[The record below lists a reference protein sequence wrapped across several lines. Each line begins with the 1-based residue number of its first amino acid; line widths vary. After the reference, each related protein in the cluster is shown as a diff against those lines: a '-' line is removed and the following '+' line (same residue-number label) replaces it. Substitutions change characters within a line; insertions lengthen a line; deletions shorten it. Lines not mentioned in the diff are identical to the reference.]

1 MGRRRRFAQ
10 LDDDDDDD
18 DLPVKTKPSGG
29 ASSSGANPRKPQP
42 PPQKQ
47 QRRRVVADDEDEE
60 EEEDVELEEEEEDE
74 KDLEAMERAEEEE
87 RREQEAQTKTRRGRG
102 RPKRRRE
109 PESEDEEPEEE
120 EPQEEEPREEESTEA
135 VPVGPPVRVTGKGKK
150 QKKHY
155 NSFEYEGNTFEL
167 EDPVLLT
174 PEDRNQKPYVAII
187 KDITETEGS
196 LSVIG
201 QWFYRPEEA
210 EKKGGGS
217 WKARD
222 TRELF
227 YSFHIDDVP
236 AESVMHKCV
245 VHFIPQH
252 KKIPSRKQHP
262 GFIVQK
268 VYDAVE
274 KKLWNLTDKDYEDN
288 KQQEIDLLVKKTID
302 HIGQLP
308 DLEPEE
314 APIDNSDHLS
324 NKRGLRKK
332 PVTPIDVTRE
342 SPIGKSEQFVKA
354 ETPGSDKLRNYD
366 IFVKYK
372 ALSGEQI
379 RDKWLD
385 KIVDCILLPS
395 KETAGSSHADPD
407 AAAKSSTN
415 GSSAKDDNEKSYTP
429 DVVVP
434 IVVALETSVFEAL
447 SYDFQKYN
455 QKMRQLWFNIKN
467 SAKLRNRLMDKELD
481 PPVLLTMSPDELKAG
496 LTSAEKTSEPEESR
510 QLQMTD
516 TRCERCNEK
525 KVGISDIIHAGH
537 GDRYQLECTSC
548 GHTWFSSRDAI
559 TTLTEDTPSTA
570 RNVGTAPW
578 ATAKFDV
585 LEKQLASPRDQPDKP
600 AANALQKST
609 TAYMPTLEKQKS
621 FVKPKTEEA
630 TLEKQKSFVKPRT
643 EEPTL
648 EKQKSFVK
656 PKTEEPS
663 PIPK

>member
-18 DLPVKTKPSGG
+18 EVPVKVKPSGG
-29 ASSSGANPRKPQP
+29 SASSSGSNPRKPKPQTQP
-42 PPQKQ
+42 PQ
-47 QRRRVVADDEDEE
+47 QPRRRVAADDEEDE
-60 EEEDVELEEEEEDE
+60 EEEDVELEEEEDDE
-74 KDLEAMERAEEEE
+74 KDLEAMRRAEEEE
-87 RREQEAQTKTRRGRG
+87 RREQEAETQTRRRRG

-109 PESEDEEPEEE
+109 PESEDEDPEEE
-120 EPQEEEPREEESTEA
+120 EQQEEPREEENTEA
-135 VPVGPPVRVTGKGKK
+135 VPVGNPVRVTGKGKK

-174 PEDRNQKPYVAII
+174 PEDRSQKPYVAII

-196 LSVIG
+196 LNVTG

-210 EKKGGGS
+210 DKKGGGS
-217 WKARD
+217 WVARD

-252 KKIPSRKQHP
+252 KQIPSRKQHP

-302 HIGQLP
+302 RIGQLP

-314 APIDNSDHLS
+314 TPVDNGDQLS
-324 NKRGLRKK
+324 NKRGLRKR
-332 PVTPIDVTRE
+332 PLNPIDVTRE
-342 SPIGKSEQFVKA
+342 PPVGNSEHFTKA
-354 ETPGSDKLRNYD
+354 ETPGSDKLRNYA
-366 IFVKYK
+366 ILVKYR
-372 ALSGEQI
+372 ALNGEEY

-385 KIVDCILLPS
+385 KLVGCIPLAL
-395 KETAGSSHADPD
+395 KESAGASHADPD
-407 AAAKSSTN
+407 AAAKGSTN
-415 GSSAKDDNEKSYTP
+415 GSSAKDVNSAENEKSYP
-429 DVVVP
+429 PEVVVP
-434 IVVALETSVFEAL
+434 IMVALENSAYEAL
-447 SYDFQKYN
+447 GNDYAKYN
-455 QKMRQLWFNIKN
+455 QKLRQLVFNIKN
-467 SAKLRNRLMDKELD
+467 SSKLRRRFMDKELD
-481 PPVLLTMSPDELKAG
+481 PPVLLTMSPDELKIG
-496 LTSAEKTSEPEESR
+496 LTSAERTSEPEESR

-516 TRCERCNEK
+516 TRCQRCNEK

-559 TTLTEDTPSTA
+559 TTLTVDAPRTA
-570 RNVGTAPW
+570 ANVGTAPW

-585 LEKQLASPRDQPDKP
+585 LEKQLTSPRDQPDKP
-600 AANALQKST
+600 SADALQKST
-609 TAYMPTLEKQKS
+609 AAYMPTLEKQKS
-621 FVKPKTEEA
+621 FVKS
-630 TLEKQKSFVKPRT
+630 KQ
-643 EEPTL
+643 
-648 EKQKSFVK
+648 
-656 PKTEEPS
+656 EEPS
-663 PIPK
+663 SAPPNQK

>member
-10 LDDDDDDD
+10 LLDDDDEDDEV
-18 DLPVKTKPSGG
+18 PVKTKPSGG

-42 PPQKQ
+42 PPPPQ
-47 QRRRVVADDEDEE
+47 QRRRVTADEEEE

-74 KDLEAMERAEEEE
+74 KDLEAMQRAEEEE
-87 RREQEAQTKTRRGRG
+87 RREQEAETQTRRGRG

-120 EPQEEEPREEESTEA
+120 EPQEEEPREEENTEP
-135 VPVGPPVRVTGKGKK
+135 VPVGLPVRVTGKGKK

-155 NSFEYEGNTFEL
+155 NSFEYEGSTFEL

-196 LSVIG
+196 LNVTG

-210 EKKGGGS
+210 DKKGGGS
-217 WKARD
+217 WVARD

-314 APIDNSDHLS
+314 APIENNGHLS

-342 SPIGKSEQFVKA
+342 PPIGKSEQFVKA
-354 ETPGSDKLRNYD
+354 ETPGSDRLRNHD
-366 IFVKYK
+366 ILVKYK
-372 ALSGEQI
+372 ALSGEQS
-379 RDKWLD
+379 RDRWLD
-385 KIVDCILLPS
+385 KLVDCIPLPS
-395 KETAGSSHADPD
+395 KETAGASHADPD

-415 GSSAKDDNEKSYTP
+415 GSSAKDVVSADNEKSYAP

-434 IVVALETSVFEAL
+434 IMVALETSVFEAL
-447 SYDFQKYN
+447 SNDFQKYN
-455 QKMRQLWFNIKN
+455 QKMRQLQFNIKN
-467 SAKLRNRLMDKELD
+467 ISKLRNRLMDKELD

-570 RNVGTAPW
+570 GNVGTAPW

-585 LEKQLASPRDQPDKP
+585 LEKQLASPRDQPGKP

-609 TAYMPTLEKQKS
+609 AAYMPTLEKQKS
-621 FVKPKTEEA
+621 FVKPK
-630 TLEKQKSFVKPRT
+630 V
-643 EEPTL
+643 
-648 EKQKSFVK
+648 
-656 PKTEEPS
+656 EEPS
-663 PIPK
+663 SIPKHE

>member
-10 LDDDDDDD
+10 LDDDDDEDEV
-18 DLPVKTKPSGG
+18 PVKVKPSGG
-29 ASSSGANPRKPQP
+29 SASSSGANPRKPKPQTQP
-42 PPQKQ
+42 PQ
-47 QRRRVVADDEDEE
+47 QPRRRVAADDEEDE

-74 KDLEAMERAEEEE
+74 KDLEAMRRAEEEE
-87 RREQEAQTKTRRGRG
+87 RREQEAETQTRRRRG

-109 PESEDEEPEEE
+109 PESEDEDPEEE
-120 EPQEEEPREEESTEA
+120 EEQEEPREEENTEA
-135 VPVGPPVRVTGKGKK
+135 VPVGNPVRVTGKGKK

-174 PEDRNQKPYVAII
+174 PEDRSQKPYVAII
-187 KDITETEGS
+187 KGSIGYFTELDEFTPIDASDITETEGS
-196 LSVIG
+196 LNVTG

-210 EKKGGGS
+210 DKKGGGS
-217 WKARD
+217 WVARD

-252 KKIPSRKQHP
+252 KQIPSRKQHP

-302 HIGQLP
+302 RIGQLP

-314 APIDNSDHLS
+314 TPVDNGDQLS
-324 NKRGLRKK
+324 NKRGLRKR
-332 PVTPIDVTRE
+332 PLNPIDVTRE
-342 SPIGKSEQFVKA
+342 PPVGNSEHFTKA
-354 ETPGSDKLRNYD
+354 ETPGSDKLRNYA
-366 IFVKYK
+366 ILVKYR
-372 ALSGEQI
+372 ALNGEEY

-385 KIVDCILLPS
+385 KLVGCIPLAL
-395 KETAGSSHADPD
+395 KESAGASHADPD
-407 AAAKSSTN
+407 AAAKGSTN
-415 GSSAKDDNEKSYTP
+415 GSSAKDVNSAENEKSYP
-429 DVVVP
+429 PEVVVP
-434 IVVALETSVFEAL
+434 IMVALENSAYEAL
-447 SYDFQKYN
+447 GNDYAKYN
-455 QKMRQLWFNIKN
+455 QKLRQLVFNIKN
-467 SAKLRNRLMDKELD
+467 SSKLRRRFMDKELD
-481 PPVLLTMSPDELKAG
+481 PPVLLTMSPDELKVG
-496 LTSAEKTSEPEESR
+496 LTSAERTSEPEESR

-516 TRCERCNEK
+516 TRCQRCNEK

-559 TTLTEDTPSTA
+559 TTLTVDAPRTA
-570 RNVGTAPW
+570 ANVGTAPW

-585 LEKQLASPRDQPDKP
+585 LEKQLTSPRDQPDKP
-600 AANALQKST
+600 AADALQKST
-609 TAYMPTLEKQKS
+609 AAYMPTLEKQKS
-621 FVKPKTEEA
+621 FVKS
-630 TLEKQKSFVKPRT
+630 KQ
-643 EEPTL
+643 
-648 EKQKSFVK
+648 
-656 PKTEEPS
+656 EEPS
-663 PIPK
+663 SAPPNQK